1 MADREGGAPNGTPP
15 PDQQPVGG
23 PGRPAGEQ
31 ASRYRTVGAP
41 FQVPQRGV
49 PISGGPA
56 SGTAAPGKPAPD
68 TVPPRMPGA
77 PRTVYRVTG
86 APVDQSGRSW
96 ATRWA
101 LPVLRVALSLPL
113 LQFAAVSAGLVLYA
127 LSLVG
132 SHSVDEP
139 SGLSLG
145 LVALAAAVVC
155 GVSLLGFSTALRE
168 CPRHRLWLW
177 SFIASVVAALAAAA
191 GLAFGVDALPVA
203 IAAAALFYTAVVAA
217 VCGAASVCDLDG
229 GRPLDRVAG
238 LPRAAWLWRLV
249 LAVPA
254 VLLAA
259 GTAALA
265 FSLFADSYVPAQA
278 EFHLG
283 SSIWQQVSHRGG
295 LGLVGGLLAL
305 MAANAG
311 LAALFGL
318 LVHVALRALGWWRGR
333 LHAWWLGVAGVTVA
347 LGVIAWILDSSLPR
361 W

>member
-1 MADREGGAPNGTPP
+1 MAEWEGGAPSGAPLPGQLPP
-15 PDQQPVGG
+15 GGPDRPGGEQGSRFRPVG
-23 PGRPAGEQ
+23 E
-31 ASRYRTVGAP
+31 P
-41 FQVPQRGV
+41 FQVPQRGAPV
-49 PISGGPA
+49 PSQ
-56 SGTAAPGKPAPD
+56 SAPGAGVPAPG
-68 TVPPRMPGA
+68 TSPRVPGA
-77 PRTVYRVTG
+77 TRTIYRVAGTPTDQTG
-86 APVDQSGRSW
+86 RGW

-113 LQFAAVSAGLVLYA
+113 VQFAAVSAGLVLYA
-127 LSLVG
+127 LYLVG
-132 SHSVDEP
+132 SHSPDEP

-155 GVSLLGFSTALRE
+155 GVNLLGFATALRE

-191 GLAFGVDALPVA
+191 GLALGVDAVPAA

-217 VCGAASVCDLDG
+217 VCGVIGICDLDV
-229 GRPLDRVAG
+229 GRPVDRSAG
-238 LPRAAWLWRLV
+238 LTRTAWLWRGV
-249 LAVPA
+249 LAGIA
-254 VLLAA
+254 ILLAA
-259 GTAALA
+259 GTAGLA
-265 FSLFADSYVPAQA
+265 FSLFADSYVPAQS
-278 EFHLG
+278 EFNLG

-305 MAANAG
+305 IAANAG

-318 LVHVALRALGWWRGR
+318 LVHVAMRALGWWRGR